1 MGTDSKEDVLASCL
15 SARAIASLTWSLS
28 RIKKFDTWTGQ
39 DGTGHVEVTEPK
51 LRLPD
56 DWCNIKVVLVVISL
70 NETRWNIFLFEYL
83 VLYTYF
89 SLLLARF
96 SSFSSF
102 FWTSIITFLNTFI
115 VSSRSLFDGS
125 EDDDE
130 DAMVESEV
138 SKVKYVYI
146 HIQWFLLC
154 WLKSKKKIK
163 NVEYYERI
171 AK

>member
-1 MGTDSKEDVLASCL
+1 
-15 SARAIASLTWSLS
+15 
-28 RIKKFDTWTGQ
+28 
-39 DGTGHVEVTEPK
+39 
-51 LRLPD
+51 
-56 DWCNIKVVLVVISL
+56 
-70 NETRWNIFLFEYL
+70 
-83 VLYTYF
+83 
-89 SLLLARF
+89 
-96 SSFSSF
+96 
-102 FWTSIITFLNTFI
+102 
-115 VSSRSLFDGS
+115 LFDGS